1 MVENFRIWKTRD
13 IPAYPP
19 MGYGFL
25 WGTISPTR
33 TPTPAK
39 PVVLPRG
46 FRYPCQSL
54 IAGNPQDLVSRFN
67 IILEFKANYCYDFGR
82 LGNRLQ
88 SKYGQRSKM
97 SLEECKSLDLYCLA
111 RFESDQR
118 VEENI
123 Y

>member
-1 MVENFRIWKTRD
+1 MVVS
-13 IPAYPP
+13 IP
-19 MGYGFL
+19 GSGSF
-25 WGTISPTR
+25 
-33 TPTPAK
+33 
-39 PVVLPRG
+39 VLDASVDTESKG
-46 FRYPCQSL
+46 SVQ
-54 IAGNPQDLVSRFN
+54 LVF
-67 IILEFKANYCYDFGR
+67 CYDFGR

-88 SKYGQRSKM
+88 SNTVKDQKV